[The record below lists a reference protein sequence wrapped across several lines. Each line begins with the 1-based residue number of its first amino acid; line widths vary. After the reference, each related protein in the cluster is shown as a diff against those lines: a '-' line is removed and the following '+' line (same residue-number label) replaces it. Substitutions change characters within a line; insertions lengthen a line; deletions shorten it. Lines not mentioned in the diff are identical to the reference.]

1 MVNKDFQKELAEKV
15 KEGIRP
21 SHLKKSTST
30 PVKLSLPANNSPHPL
45 EQVITRLEQQK
56 EELLK
61 INQEAVKQNEQLAQ
75 AITKLQ
81 QEKNELAKEK
91 SELEEELLA
100 KRLQLLKTPATT
112 KSKPAF
118 IPTPHQKSELEKNV
132 LIIFL
137 LITLSGA
144 LLLK

>member
-1 MVNKDFQKELAEKV
+1 MTKEDLQKELVEKLKVGV
-15 KEGIRP
+15 KP
-21 SHLKKSTST
+21 SHLKRSAST
-30 PVKLSLPANNSPHPL
+30 PVKSVSKDNDQTKQIKQL
-45 EQVITRLEQQK
+45 EQDKAQ
-56 EELLK
+56 LLI

-81 QEKNELAKEK
+81 QEKKN
-91 SELEEELLA
+91 LEEQILEL
-100 KRLQLLKTPATT
+100 RLTNLKTPLNKD
-112 KSKPAF
+112 KSNL
-118 IPTPHQKSELEKNV
+118 PHSPIKRTELEKNV